1 MMAHCHICRRWDLHP
16 YLLCQVLF
24 LELLRQGILQI
35 YPNGGHPGKCPNCGY
50 FCIYPN
56 IGYIAIIQ
64 LRIICNYPNC
74 GYIKHIPI
82 AIGDDDGVGGEG
94 GGGVV
99 CGGEGV
105 SGGGVGGEGIAA
117 FGAAVVPSWE

>member
-1 MMAHCHICRRWDLHP
+1 MD
-16 YLLCQVLF
+16 
-24 LELLRQGILQI
+24 
-35 YPNGGHPGKCPNCGY
+35 
-50 FCIYPN
+50 
-56 IGYIAIIQ
+56 
-64 LRIICNYPNC
+64 
-74 GYIKHIPI
+74 IKHIPI

-105 SGGGVGGEGIAA
+105 GTGGGCGEGIAA